1 MISGLVGDVGRD
13 LTDGIEVSTPLDDL
27 LFLLSETAQNTRWNC
42 VQDSFWIFS
51 VN

>member
-1 MISGLVGDVGRD
+1 MNSGLGGDVGGY

-27 LFLLSETAQNTRWNC
+27 LFLLSEAAQNTRWNC
-42 VQDSFWIFS
+42 VQDPFWIFS